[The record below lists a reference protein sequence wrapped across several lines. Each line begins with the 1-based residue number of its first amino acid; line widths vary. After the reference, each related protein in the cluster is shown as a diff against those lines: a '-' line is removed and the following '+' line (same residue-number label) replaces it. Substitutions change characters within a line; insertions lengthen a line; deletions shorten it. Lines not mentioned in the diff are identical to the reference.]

1 MKKDFTAEPQYTRRI
16 HDIAELEVKEVGG
29 DVIIRGY
36 ANTKGN
42 KDSYGDIPTVMPQL
56 RNFVYDLDR
65 FKKNPVM
72 LIDHYNSI
80 SHVAG
85 SFVEHEEDDK
95 GLRVAGK
102 FSNSDYPL
110 IKHART
116 VYKEKHAKAFS
127 IGGWFAY
134 EDKDHPEHLTYVKLM
149 EISLVG
155 IGADEFALGTAYD
168 KAVSM
173 VDQVEKAFALLSDEQ
188 KDELM
193 EKVKSINVIKK
204 EVMPAAKNDEV
215 SREAIQSVI
224 NSLKGSEEVCVRIM
238 KQLNPPK

>member
-1 MKKDFTAEPQYTRRI
+1 MQFKRKVL
-16 HDIAELEVKEVGG
+16 DIAELEVKEVAGASG
-29 DVIIRGY
+29 TDLIIRGY

-56 RNFVYDLDR
+56 RSFVYDLER
-65 FKKNPVM
+65 FNKNPIM

-80 SHVAG
+80 GYVAG
-85 SFVEHEEDDK
+85 SFIEAAEDDK

-116 VYKEKHAKAFS
+116 VYKEGHAKAFS

-134 EDKDHPEHLTYVKLM
+134 EDKDHPEFLTYAKIM

-155 IGADEFALGTAYD
+155 IGADEHALGMTYD
-168 KAVSM
+168 KAVTLL
-173 VDQVEKAFALLSDEQ
+173 DQVEKAFILLSDEQ
-188 KDELM
+188 KDQLI
-193 EKVKSINVIKK
+193 EKMKAINIIKK
-204 EVMPAAKNDEV
+204 EVMPDIKKKEQFSV
-215 SREAIQSVI
+215 EEIQSVM
-224 NSLKGSEEVCVRIM
+224 NTMKGSEEVCQRIM
-238 KQLNPPK
+238 QELNSQK